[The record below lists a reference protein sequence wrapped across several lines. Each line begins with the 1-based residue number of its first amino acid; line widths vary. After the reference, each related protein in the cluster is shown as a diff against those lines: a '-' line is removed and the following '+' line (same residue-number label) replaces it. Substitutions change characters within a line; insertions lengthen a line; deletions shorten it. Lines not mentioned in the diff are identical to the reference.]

1 MVNGNDGT
9 DILIQQIDE
18 LLSKDTTQIKQK
30 DALCLVLA
38 TTRAVLKQVTTERTR
53 VDKIKDRVDLMWPA
67 YRVMIWLAA
76 VLGISV
82 IALLFSLA
90 TGQASI
96 IIK

>member
-18 LLSKDTTQIKQK
+18 FLSKGTSQIKQK

-38 TTRAVLKQVTTERTR
+38 TTRAVLQQVTTERKR
-53 VDKIKDRVDLMWPA
+53 VDKLKERVEIMWPA

-76 VLGISV
+76 GLGISV

-90 TGQASI
+90 TGQAMI